1 MIVKSGP
8 ETPYS
13 HICRY
18 TVAAVFNARK
28 GENVA
33 FANRKTVAF
42 TNRKTVAFTNRKTI
56 DKTVLDQTYSEMT

>member
-8 ETPYS
+8 ETPNP

-33 FANRKTVAF
+33 F
-42 TNRKTVAFTNRKTI
+42 TNRKTVAFVNRKTI
-56 DKTVLDQTYSEMT
+56 DKTVLDQTYSDMT

>member
-8 ETPYS
+8 ETPNP

-33 FANRKTVAF
+33 F
-42 TNRKTVAFTNRKTI
+42 TNRKTI
-56 DKTVLDQTYSEMT
+56 DKTVLDQTYSDMT